1 MEASRRRSITDDYK
15 QQAVELVASSGRSID
30 SAAKELG
37 LRDSVLR
44 RWVQQRGVRR
54 GPTAAARP
62 TAQATC
68 PLIRRRFTSSSSTI
82 SVVTMERPSGAPFAP
97 AGAKLFF
104 LPPYSPDL
112 NPIEQAFA
120 KLKPCSER
128 PPSLRGS
135 NLETQR
141 TLLAYF
147 TPSR

>member
-112 NPIEQAFA
+112 NPIDFA